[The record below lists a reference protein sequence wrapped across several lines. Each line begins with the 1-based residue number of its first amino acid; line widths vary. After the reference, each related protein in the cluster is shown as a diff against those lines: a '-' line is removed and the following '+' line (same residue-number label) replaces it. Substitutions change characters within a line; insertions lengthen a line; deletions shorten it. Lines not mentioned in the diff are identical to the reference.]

1 MRRDLTAEVVEGN
14 LRYQPF
20 GEATFIDDLASCR
33 AVIAGGGFT
42 LMGEAVY
49 LHKPM
54 LAVPVG
60 RQFEQVLN
68 ARYLREGFRRCG
80 QHR

>member
-1 MRRDLTAEVVEGN
+1 MVAWGAAMPEPGVYERT
-14 LRYQPF
+14 
-20 GEATFIDDLASCR
+20 
-33 AVIAGGGFT
+33 AGGGFT

-54 LAVPVG
+54 LAVPLH

-68 ARYLREGFRRCG
+68 ARSTRKYGTENLAPLNEGKVPRNKLVALAKRY
-80 QHR
+80 R